1 MVFRQII
8 RDAEIAYAISPV
20 VRRHRLTE
28 EETKKFLLE
37 LRIPRAANVAGIT
50 HRLVVFQKSQLA
62 DKLLTEGELRTRGP
76 ELIWKN
82 RAFGQR
88 SPVTR
93 VCSLNSTYESR
104 TVLNFTT
111 QQNGLNLKLVLD
123 SRFGERKDRKN
134 ASQRG
139 IV

>member
-1 MVFRQII
+1 VHRIVFNQIV

-50 HRLVVFQKSQLA
+50 HRLVVFQESQLA

-76 ELIWKN
+76 ELIG
-82 RAFGQR
+82 RIAPLG
-88 SPVTR
+88 
-93 VCSLNSTYESR
+93 
-104 TVLNFTT
+104 
-111 QQNGLNLKLVLD
+111 
-123 SRFGERKDRKN
+123 N
-134 ASQRG
+134 ASL
-139 IV
+139 